1 MPTATKTRT
10 VSRRPASPANVA
22 ALFREW
28 LSLRRMERLTANR
41 VTALRDQLLEVVE
54 KTGTVDEKGHQI
66 LPLPTI
72 VVDEDG
78 ERWEGLQRQRV
89 VTRTFDEDR
98 AVALLKRHRLWI
110 GKEQLRALEAL
121 RAALPALSIDVA
133 PNPEAMLRL
142 AYEGKRLS
150 AEEFDGLFTERVT
163 YRFVPKKV

>member
-10 VSRRPASPANVA
+10 VSRRPVTSANVA
-22 ALFREW
+22 AIFREW
-28 LSLRRMERLTANR
+28 LSLRRMERLTADR

-54 KTGTVDEKGHQI
+54 KTGTLDEKGHQI

-89 VTRTFDEDR
+89 VTRTFDEDG

-150 AEEFDGLFTERVT
+150 AAEFDALFTEKVT